1 MAGLA
6 WLVRHGVPIRIAGR
20 AGLTGESEA
29 ALRQGFARLFAAH
42 AIPLDAGNSQ
52 ALVLFPEM
60 DAAVDVPEITTACWD
75 ILHKRPEDLMCASAR
90 MVVKRR
96 GAQRPAWS
104 PAPCCPTI
112 SASSLAP
119 RWPVGPAGGAESSA
133 LRQVLRARWRLLRAL
148 TVRSP
153 VPPVADLTRYD
164 TSGKKNAAP
173 HKNILAAAP
182 DRPMMRPAASLRR
195 AAFLDVSSL
204 NLAAPHEAPLF
215 FHVLIAAPAGPA
227 TGDAPARRPEG

>member
-1 MAGLA
+1 MRSPAASANGWCCGSASIITTRPGTTFERGPGNFEQVMAGLA

-42 AIPLDAGNSQ
+42 AIPLDAGDSQ

-96 GAQRPAWS
+96 GAQRPGVVACTLL
-104 PAPCCPTI
+104 PYDQRFELGATLAG
-112 SASSLAP
+112 SA
-119 RWPVGPAGGAESSA
+119 R
-133 LRQVLRARWRLLRAL
+133 
-148 TVRSP
+148 
-153 VPPVADLTRYD
+153 PVALNHPHCARFCVLGGG
-164 TSGKKNAAP
+164 SCAP
-173 HKNILAAAP
+173 
-182 DRPMMRPAASLRR
+182 
-195 AAFLDVSSL
+195 
-204 NLAAPHEAPLF
+204 
-215 FHVLIAAPAGPA
+215 
-227 TGDAPARRPEG
+227 